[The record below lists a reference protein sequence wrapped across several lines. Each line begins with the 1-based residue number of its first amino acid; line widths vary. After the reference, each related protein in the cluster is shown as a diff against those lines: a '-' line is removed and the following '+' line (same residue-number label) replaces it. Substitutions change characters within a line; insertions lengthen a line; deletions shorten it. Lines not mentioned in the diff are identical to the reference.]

1 MPALLLL
8 SGPSSGRR
16 FEVVSE
22 VTLGRSPSCEIQLD
36 DDKVSRRHARVFLR
50 QGQAWLSDLGSRNG
64 TLVNGERVEG
74 EALLLPGD
82 RVQVGETIA
91 VYEPPI
97 QATMAETEPL
107 DASHI
112 PIAEVLPHVGPEAGL
127 FSAGVALL
135 GATSE
140 AMVLRRLVDEAVHAL
155 NADRAAA
162 LLGGHDGLLTA
173 AVSGASSVEVPRFM
187 ASLAMDL
194 KEVASSATALCTP
207 LVASGGM
214 PFGLLYVERA
224 QPFFSAL
231 DARLVAALG
240 RMGGEAYTAMRS
252 RVEVEQAPAPVTLV
266 GSSRPLR
273 RMIEQARRAAASTVP
288 VVIYGEPGAGKSLLA
303 HYIHSRSPRALGPL
317 VAVDCRQPPAVVE
330 ELLFGRASA
339 PGEPPRSSALLRADG
354 GTLLL
359 QHVEALSRTV
369 VERLT
374 RLLAR
379 KVASARHGG
388 EEPVDL
394 RLIATSGTA
403 VQLLAAKGEV
413 DPALATA
420 LSGLEI
426 EVPPLRERR
435 ADVLGLFEHFAMRGA
450 RLSRSAP
457 PGLSSGARRLL
468 VDYDW
473 PHNVRELK
481 LVSERLA
488 LVYAGKEVHA
498 LRLPPEI
505 QEGSA
510 ASEPRSL
517 QHLVERLERDAI
529 TEALQAT
536 GGKKIR
542 AAERLGI
549 SRPTLD
555 KKIDEYAITVEK
567 SRRG

>member
-8 SGPSSGRR
+8 TGPAAGRR

-22 VTLGRSPSCEIQLD
+22 VTLGRSPSCEIPVD
-36 DDKVSRRHARVFLR
+36 DDKVSRRHARIFLR
-50 QGQAWLSDLGSRNG
+50 EGQARLQDLGSRNG
-64 TLVNGERVEG
+64 TLLNGERIQG

-82 RVQVGETIA
+82 RVQVGETVALFEPAAQAA
-91 VYEPPI
+91 V
-97 QATMAETEPL
+97 AETQPL
-107 DASHI
+107 DASHV
-112 PIAEVLPHVGPEAGL
+112 PIAEVLPHVGPEAAL

-155 NADRAAA
+155 NADRATA
-162 LLGGHDGLLTA
+162 LLGGHEGLLTA
-173 AVSGASSVEVPRFM
+173 AVSGADSVEVPRFM
-187 ASLAMDL
+187 ASLALEL

-224 QPFFSAL
+224 EPLFTPL
-231 DARLVAALG
+231 DTRLVAALG

-252 RVEVEQAPAPVTLV
+252 RAAEEQAPVTLV
-266 GSSRPLR
+266 GTSRPLR
-273 RMIEQARRAAASTVP
+273 RMVEQARRGAASTVP
-288 VVIYGEPGAGKSLLA
+288 VVIYGEPGVGKSLLA
-303 HYIHSRSPRALGPL
+303 RYIHSRSSRALGPL
-317 VAVDCRQPPAVVE
+317 VAVDCQQPQAAVE
-330 ELLFGRASA
+330 ENLFGRASG

-359 QHVEALSRTV
+359 QHVEALSRAV

-379 KVASARHGG
+379 KVAPARQGG
-388 EEPVDL
+388 EEPVNL
-394 RLIATSGTA
+394 RLIATSGVP

-413 DPALATA
+413 DTALAMA

-435 ADVLGLFEHFAMRGA
+435 ADVLVLFEHFAAQGA
-450 RLSRSAP
+450 REAHSAQPLLSAA
-457 PGLSSGARRLL
+457 ARRLL
-468 VDYDW
+468 VDYAW
-473 PHNVRELK
+473 PRNVRELK

-488 LVYAGKEVHA
+488 LVYAGAEVHT

-505 QEGSA
+505 QEGTVDSGK
-510 ASEPRSL
+510 RSL
-517 QHLVERLERDAI
+517 QQLVERLERDAI
-529 TEALQAT
+529 CEALQAA

-555 KKIDEYAITVEK
+555 KKIEEYAISVDK
-567 SRRG
+567 SRRS

>member
-8 SGPSSGRR
+8 TGPAAGRR

-22 VTLGRSPSCEIQLD
+22 VTLGRSPSCEVPVD
-36 DDKVSRRHARVFLR
+36 DDKVSRRHARIFMR
-50 QGQAWLSDLGSRNG
+50 EGQARLQDLGSRNG
-64 TLVNGERVEG
+64 TLLNGERVEG

-82 RVQVGETIA
+82 RVQVGETVAI
-91 VYEPPI
+91 YEPAT
-97 QATMAETEPL
+97 QAAMAETQPL
-107 DASHI
+107 DASHV
-112 PIAEVLPHVGPEAGL
+112 PIAEVLPHVGPEAAL

-162 LLGGHDGLLTA
+162 LLGGQEGLLTA
-173 AVSGASSVEVPRFM
+173 AVSGADSVEVPRFM
-187 ASLAMDL
+187 ASLALDL

-224 QPFFSAL
+224 EPFFTAL
-231 DARLVAALG
+231 DTRLVAALG

-252 RVEVEQAPAPVTLV
+252 RAEEEQGPVTLV

-273 RMIEQARRAAASTVP
+273 RVVEQARRAAASTVP
-288 VVIYGEPGAGKSLLA
+288 VVIYGGPGVGKSLLA
-303 HYIHSRSPRALGPL
+303 RYIHSRSPRALGPL
-317 VAVDCRQPPAVVE
+317 VAVDCQQPPAAVE
-330 ELLFGRASA
+330 ENLFGRASG
-339 PGEPPRSSALLRADG
+339 PSEPPRSSALLRADG

-359 QHVEALSRTV
+359 QHVEALSRAV

-379 KVASARHGG
+379 KVAPARQGG
-388 EEPVDL
+388 EEPVNL
-394 RLIATSGTA
+394 RLIATSHVP

-413 DPALATA
+413 DTALAMA

-435 ADVLGLFEHFAMRGA
+435 ADVLVLFEHFAALGA
-450 RLSRSAP
+450 RETHTAQPLLSA
-457 PGLSSGARRLL
+457 GARRLL
-468 VDYDW
+468 VDYAW
-473 PHNVRELK
+473 PRNVRELK

-488 LVYAGKEVHA
+488 LVYAGAEVHS

-505 QEGSA
+505 QEGEVPA
-510 ASEPRSL
+510 GQRSL
-517 QHLVERLERDAI
+517 QQLVERLERDAI
-529 TEALQAT
+529 SEALQAT

-555 KKIDEYAITVEK
+555 KKIEEYAISVDK
-567 SRRG
+567 ARRS